1 MSKRCVGKAI
11 ASLIAVLNPGKIVLT
26 GDLLDETCPEW
37 LRKEC
42 FKWIPESYMPELI
55 YQKDMDDYY
64 LAGMYWRALELKG
77 AV

>member
-1 MSKRCVGKAI
+1 
-11 ASLIAVLNPGKIVLT
+11 
-26 GDLLDETCPEW
+26 
-37 LRKEC
+37 
-42 FKWIPESYMPELI
+42 MPELI